1 MMDGRDKG
9 TSLSPGLKVLVL
21 SFSSKARCSLREVW
35 MSSEKAEDAQFPLCW
50 EASSL
55 FWIVEHFLHL
65 LLLLLLPITPTL
77 RLQWLSVDHHHGD
90 EFCVQNNLAPQRR
103 DFSQCFFALFFPQ
116 KFIFQVATAAD
127 T

>member
-1 MMDGRDKG
+1 
-9 TSLSPGLKVLVL
+9 
-21 SFSSKARCSLREVW
+21 

-103 DFSQCFFALFFPQ
+103 DFPNVSLPFFSPEIYFSSSYSS
-116 KFIFQVATAAD
+116 
-127 T
+127 